1 MQTIISNEIRIES
14 PTPEIISWCNRYL
27 VYDNPEYQQLKRMGK
42 DDYIRWKHIPEKIYL
57 YYLDGDILVVPYGC
71 LYALL
76 PAFNR
81 AGCKIYQSF
90 NNAPDI
96 SFRGSKVQ
104 GIDEFFDYQEDAVNA
119 ALAAKSG
126 VIVAGCGAGKTY
138 LGMELI
144 KRLGKRALW
153 LCHTGDLLRQAKDDL
168 LKLYPMAKVG
178 LTTEGKLEIG
188 EDITISTV
196 QTMCKIDPNLYKD
209 KFGVIICDE
218 AAHVCGTPTKL
229 KMFTSVL
236 SKIPARYKFGLTA
249 TPVRADGLINA
260 MYAYIGTNPNGTF
273 SPTYK
278 VDRERVKTM
287 EAEHIRIDLDY
298 PITMRDQMQFL
309 DSAGMTDYMKL
320 IPFLCEKQARNEAIV
335 ENVVKCAQE
344 GRKQIVLSLRVEH
357 CKVLVQM
364 LQERGINAVLCV
376 GETPAKRREKILKQ
390 QIGWD
395 VIVATYALLKE
406 GVSIKELDTLHFCS
420 PAKEKVL
427 IVQCA
432 GRIERYLE
440 GKKQPLI
447 YDYVDTNIP
456 YCEKAYTQRRRALKK
471 RF

>member
-1 MQTIISNEIRIES
+1 MRAIISNEIRIEN

-27 VYDNPEYQQLKRMGK
+27 IYDNPEYQQLKRMGK

-90 NNAPDI
+90 NNASDI
-96 SFRGSKVQ
+96 SFRGAKVQ
-104 GIDEFFDYQEDAVNA
+104 GIDEFFDYQEDAINA
-119 ALAAKSG
+119 AIDAKSG

-298 PITMRDQMQFL
+298 PITMRDQMQLL

-335 ENVVKCAQE
+335 ENIVKCAQE

-357 CKVLVQM
+357 CKVLAQM

-390 QIGWD
+390 QIDWD

-420 PAKEKVL
+420 PAKEKGL

>member
-1 MQTIISNEIRIES
+1 MQAIISNEIRIEN
-14 PTPEIISWCNRYL
+14 PTSEIISWCNRYL

-90 NNAPDI
+90 NNASDI

-104 GIDEFFDYQEDAVNA
+104 GIDEFFDYQEDAINA
-119 ALAAKSG
+119 AIAAKSG
-126 VIVAGCGAGKTY
+126 VIVAGCGSGKTY

-260 MYAYIGTNPNGTF
+260 MYAYIGVNPNGTF

-320 IPFLCEKQARNEAIV
+320 IPFLCEKKARNEAIV

-420 PAKEKVL
+420 PAKEKGL

>member
-1 MQTIISNEIRIES
+1 MQAIISNEIRIEN

-27 VYDNPEYQQLKRMGK
+27 IYDNPEYQQLKRMGK

-90 NNAPDI
+90 NNASDI

-104 GIDEFFDYQEDAVNA
+104 GIDEFFDYQEDAINA
-119 ALAAKSG
+119 AIDAKSG
-126 VIVAGCGAGKTY
+126 VIVAGCGSGKTY

-196 QTMCKIDPNLYKD
+196 QTMCKIDPSLYKD

-260 MYAYIGTNPNGTF
+260 MYAYIGANPNGTF

-298 PITMRDQMQFL
+298 PITMRDQMQLL

-376 GETPAKRREKILKQ
+376 GETSAKRREKILKQ

-420 PAKEKVL
+420 PAKEKGL

>member
-1 MQTIISNEIRIES
+1 MQAIISNEIRIEN

-27 VYDNPEYQQLKRMGK
+27 IYDNPEYQQLKRMGK

-90 NNAPDI
+90 NNASDI

-104 GIDEFFDYQEDAVNA
+104 GIDEFFDYQEDAINA
-119 ALAAKSG
+119 AIAAKSG
-126 VIVAGCGAGKTY
+126 VIVAGCGSGKTY

-260 MYAYIGTNPNGTF
+260 MYAYIGANPNGTF

-298 PITMRDQMQFL
+298 SITMRDQMQFL

-420 PAKEKVL
+420 PAKEKGL

>member
-1 MQTIISNEIRIES
+1 MQAIISNEIRIEN

-90 NNAPDI
+90 NNASDI

-104 GIDEFFDYQEDAVNA
+104 GIDEFFDYQEDAINA
-119 ALAAKSG
+119 AIAAKSG
-126 VIVAGCGAGKTY
+126 VIVAGCGSGKTY

-260 MYAYIGTNPNGTF
+260 MYAYIGANPNGTF

-298 PITMRDQMQFL
+298 PITMRDQMQLL

-320 IPFLCEKQARNEAIV
+320 IPFLCEKQVRNEAIV

-390 QIGWD
+390 QIG
-395 VIVATYALLKE
+395 
-406 GVSIKELDTLHFCS
+406 
-420 PAKEKVL
+420 
-427 IVQCA
+427 
-432 GRIERYLE
+432 
-440 GKKQPLI
+440 
-447 YDYVDTNIP
+447 
-456 YCEKAYTQRRRALKK
+456 
-471 RF
+471 

>member
-1 MQTIISNEIRIES
+1 
-14 PTPEIISWCNRYL
+14 
-27 VYDNPEYQQLKRMGK
+27 
-42 DDYIRWKHIPEKIYL
+42 
-57 YYLDGDILVVPYGC
+57 
-71 LYALL
+71 
-76 PAFNR
+76 
-81 AGCKIYQSF
+81 
-90 NNAPDI
+90 
-96 SFRGSKVQ
+96 
-104 GIDEFFDYQEDAVNA
+104 
-119 ALAAKSG
+119 
-126 VIVAGCGAGKTY
+126 
-138 LGMELI
+138 
-144 KRLGKRALW
+144 
-153 LCHTGDLLRQAKDDL
+153 
-168 LKLYPMAKVG
+168 MAKVG

-260 MYAYIGTNPNGTF
+260 MYAYIGANPNGTF

-298 PITMRDQMQFL
+298 PITMRDQMQLL

-420 PAKEKVL
+420 PAKEKGL

-456 YCEKAYTQRRRALKK
+456 YCEKAYIQRRRALKK

>member
-1 MQTIISNEIRIES
+1 MRAIVSNEIRIES

-90 NNAPDI
+90 NNASDI

-104 GIDEFFDYQEDAVNA
+104 GIDEFFDYQEDAINA
-119 ALAAKSG
+119 AIAAKSG

-168 LKLYPMAKVG
+168 LNLYPMAKVG

-249 TPVRADGLINA
+249 TPARADGLINA
-260 MYAYIGTNPNGTF
+260 MYAYIGANPNGTF

-364 LQERGINAVLCV
+364 LQER
-376 GETPAKRREKILKQ
+376 
-390 QIGWD
+390 
-395 VIVATYALLKE
+395 
-406 GVSIKELDTLHFCS
+406 
-420 PAKEKVL
+420 
-427 IVQCA
+427 
-432 GRIERYLE
+432 
-440 GKKQPLI
+440 
-447 YDYVDTNIP
+447 
-456 YCEKAYTQRRRALKK
+456 
-471 RF
+471 